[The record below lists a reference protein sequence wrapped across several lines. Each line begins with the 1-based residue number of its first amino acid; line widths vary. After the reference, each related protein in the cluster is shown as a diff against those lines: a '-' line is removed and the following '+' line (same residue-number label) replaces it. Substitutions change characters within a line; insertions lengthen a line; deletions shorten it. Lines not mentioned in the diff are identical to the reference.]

1 VTDSE
6 RWLYLALAGAVAAL
20 LAVIWLTG
28 ALAGLLFGSGSPSV
42 GLSDLGMTAL
52 RIPAHL
58 GEPRDAWPHDAYA
71 ELPSALGVYASFTLL
86 GGAILAFCL
95 LLRRVISPAGLLK
108 IGGRSRRV
116 PAARWATLRELA
128 LLRVPATEPGRL
140 TLGRFGRTLIAA
152 EERQSVIAFAPT
164 GTHKTSG
171 LVIPALLEWQGPVL
185 VTTVKG
191 DLLPQTI
198 ERREQLGEVMVF
210 DPTGVSGIEPT
221 DRATPLEGAATWQG
235 AMKIAHWLCNS
246 AQGSKGGLQD
256 ADFWFATAEKLLA
269 PLLFAAAADRRT
281 MADVVRWLDEGPDL
295 NAAQVGKALK
305 KGGEPAAE
313 RAWQATQNREERQR
327 SSVYTTAETILSA
340 FADERVQQETEGA
353 DYTPARLLNGDKN
366 TLYLCAPL
374 HEQKRLR
381 PLFSMLVQELV
392 ASAFQRAAVDG
403 PLDPPL
409 LLLLDEAANIA
420 PIPDLDAIASTG
432 AGQGVQ
438 LLSIFHDMAQVATV
452 YGRRAGTIVNNHRG
466 KVFGIGISDVET
478 LTFISRVSGV
488 AEFEQRSRNTGER
501 GRRSQT
507 EGETYRDLAPA
518 NVVRERDPGS
528 ALLIYHNLPLAK
540 ISLRLAFEDKGL
552 MDLQKRCFDGER
564 TEDGD
569 MSIDRE
575 LSPHGGE
582 LKGEGQF
589 RQERSN
595 STPRLR
601 GSR

>member
-1 VTDSE
+1 MTNSE
-6 RWLYLALAGAVAAL
+6 RQLYLALAAAVAAL
-20 LAVIWLTG
+20 LASIWLSG
-28 ALAGLLFGSGSPSV
+28 ALAGLLFGSGSPST
-42 GLSDLGMTAL
+42 GMSDLVMTAL
-52 RIPAHL
+52 RLPAHL
-58 GEPRDAWPHDAYA
+58 GEPRDAWPRDAHA
-71 ELPSALGVYASFTLL
+71 KLPSAVGFYVSVMLAGS
-86 GGAILAFCL
+86 AILALCL
-95 LLRRVISPAGLLK
+95 LLRRVPLPAGLSQ

-116 PAARWATLRELA
+116 PAARWAALRDLA
-128 LLRVPATEPGRL
+128 LLRVRATEPGRL
-140 TLGRFGRTLIAA
+140 TLGRFGRTLLAA

-191 DLLPQTI
+191 DLLPETI

-221 DRATPLEGAATWQG
+221 ARATPLDGASTWQG
-235 AMKIAHWLCNS
+235 AMKVAHWLCNA

-256 ADFWFATAEKLLA
+256 ADFWFATAEKLVA
-269 PLLFAAAADRRT
+269 PLLFAAAASRRT

-305 KGGEPAAE
+305 KAGEPAAE

-327 SSVYTTAETILSA
+327 SSVYTTAEMILAA

-353 DYTPARLLNGDKN
+353 DYTPARLLSGGRN

-374 HEQKRLR
+374 HEQERLR
-381 PLFSMLVQELV
+381 PLFAMLVQELV
-392 ASAFQRAAVDG
+392 ASAFLRAAVDG

-438 LLSIFHDMAQVATV
+438 LLSIFQDVSQVMTV
-452 YGRRAGTIVNNHRG
+452 YGRKAWTIINNHRG
-466 KVFGIGISDVET
+466 KVFGIGIADLET
-478 LTFISRVSGV
+478 LNFITRVSGV

-528 ALLIYHNLPLAK
+528 ALLMYHNLPLAK
-540 ISLRLAFEDKGL
+540 ISLRLSFEDKGL
-552 MDLQKRCFDGER
+552 MKLQ
-564 TEDGD
+564 
-569 MSIDRE
+569 
-575 LSPHGGE
+575 HGG
-582 LKGEGQF
+582 
-589 RQERSN
+589 
-595 STPRLR
+595 STASALET
-601 GSR
+601 SQ